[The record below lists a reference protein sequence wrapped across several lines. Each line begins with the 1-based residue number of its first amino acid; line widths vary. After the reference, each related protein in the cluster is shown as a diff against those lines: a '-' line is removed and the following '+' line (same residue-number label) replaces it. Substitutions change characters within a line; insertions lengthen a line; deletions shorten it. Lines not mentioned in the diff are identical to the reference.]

1 MQTVEL
7 FCGTKS
13 FSKVAAA
20 LSHSTFTVDTDP
32 RHEPDLFHEIFSQI
46 PPAITVVS

>member
-1 MQTVEL
+1 MATVEL

-20 LSHSTFTVDTDP
+20 LSHSTFTVDNDDQ
-32 RHEPDLFHEIFSQI
+32 HHPDLNINMLTLDARGER
-46 PPAITVVS
+46 